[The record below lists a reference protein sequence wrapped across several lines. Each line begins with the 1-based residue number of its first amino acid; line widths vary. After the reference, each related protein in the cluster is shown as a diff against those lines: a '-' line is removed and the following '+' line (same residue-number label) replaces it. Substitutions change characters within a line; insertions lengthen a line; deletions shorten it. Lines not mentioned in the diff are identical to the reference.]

1 MQRITDKNLQ
11 AVVDRINRIT
21 GSPESYSDKQPD
33 GSFKSNIGHY
43 CLDGAYGGVSLHRI
57 FSTGGGCED
66 VLSCGHV
73 TKRQLYEL
81 MHAWIRGYNAAK
93 ESVK

>member
-1 MQRITDKNLQ
+1 MQRITDKKLQ

-21 GSPESYSDKQPD
+21 GSPKTYSDKQPD

-43 CLDGAYGGVSLHRI
+43 CLDGAYGGVSLHR
-57 FSTGGGCED
+57 TVNDGGGVND

-73 TKRQLYEL
+73 TKRHLYEL
-81 MHAWIRGYNAAK
+81 MHAWIRGFNAAK

>member
-1 MQRITDKNLQ
+1 MQRITDKQLK

-21 GSPESYSDKQPD
+21 GAPETYSDKQHD

-43 CLDGAYGGVSLHRI
+43 CLDGAYGGVSLHR
-57 FSTGGGCED
+57 TVNDGGGVTD

-73 TKRQLYEL
+73 NKRQLYEL

>member
-21 GSPESYSDKQPD
+21 GSPENYRSED
-33 GSFKSNIGHY
+33 GSTSIGHY
-43 CLDGAYGGVSLHRI
+43 CLDGAYGGVSLHR
-57 FSTGGGCED
+57 TANDGGGVND

-93 ESVK
+93 ESTK

>member
-1 MQRITDKNLQ
+1 MQRITDKQLK

-21 GSPESYSDKQPD
+21 GSHENYCSED
-33 GSFKSNIGHY
+33 GSTTIGHY

-57 FSTGGGCED
+57 CSAGGGVTD